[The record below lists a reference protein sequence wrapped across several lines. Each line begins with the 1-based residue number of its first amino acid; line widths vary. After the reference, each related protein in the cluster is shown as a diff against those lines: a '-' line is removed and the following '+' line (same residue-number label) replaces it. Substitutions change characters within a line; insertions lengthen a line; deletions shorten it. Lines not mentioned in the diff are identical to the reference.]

1 VTNLEELQRALAQAL
16 VAAEQRRSIATSSST
31 DALAMDD
38 PALAGISKAELQRAG
53 QTLIRKRL
61 SHIRS
66 QLPRMSAL
74 LGPRLPSLFRSYAAE
89 HHFTGYRAPLRD
101 SLGFSQFIAVQH
113 ELPPWVHE
121 LARWEAM
128 FCHWTLLQNQFWMVC
143 LRYHVF
149 DPAVFISYEEEPPKR
164 LTIWLAHRL
173 GGRGR
178 IRRIV

>member
-1 VTNLEELQRALAQAL
+1 MASLEELQRALAQAL
-16 VAAEQRRSIATSSST
+16 VAAEQRRSIGTSST
-31 DALAMDD
+31 ADAVARDD

-61 SHIRS
+61 SHVRS
-66 QLPRMSAL
+66 QLPRTTAMLSA
-74 LGPRLPSLFRSYAAE
+74 RLPSLFRSYAAE
-89 HHFTGYRAPLRD
+89 HRFTGYRVPLRD
-101 SLGFSQFIAVQH
+101 CIGFSQFIAMQH

-128 FCHWTLLQNQFWMVC
+128 FCRWTLSPNQFWMVC
-143 LRYHVF
+143 LRYRVF